1 MKMPDAAR
9 PRFDRLLTQPLSK
22 TNTHKR
28 DVRRLLTQLQAL
40 QPPPPLALSA
50 ARLTAQLLD
59 RMERKTS
66 PLYLRLAH
74 AAARFLTEELT
85 EPLTAVDWAQ
95 RRDVVWAVAHST
107 KHFDLVG
114 VDLN

>member
-1 MKMPDAAR
+1 MKMPAAAR
-9 PRFDRLLTQPLSK
+9 PRFDRLLTQPLTK

-28 DVRRLLTQLQAL
+28 DVRRLLEQLQAL
-40 QPPPPLALSA
+40 QPPPPTALSA
-50 ARLTAQLLD
+50 TRLTAGLLD

-74 AAARFLTEELT
+74 AAARFLTEDL
-85 EPLTAVDWAQ
+85 PASLTAVDWVQ

-107 KHFDLVG
+107 KNFDLVG
-114 VDLN
+114 ADLD